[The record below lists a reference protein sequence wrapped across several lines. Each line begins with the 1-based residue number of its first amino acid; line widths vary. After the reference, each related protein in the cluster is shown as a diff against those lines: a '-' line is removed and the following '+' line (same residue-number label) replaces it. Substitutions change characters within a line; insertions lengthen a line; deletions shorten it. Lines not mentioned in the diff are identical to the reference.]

1 MFRCFLLFL
10 QEIFQLILAVAV
22 NGDKM
27 SKINMLGLVMCLM
40 GITCHLVHKFS
51 TSKMISTIPMISD
64 NGTTAPTSCEQQ
76 LQVNYVNGNF
86 TKQNMKLNYFSNQN
100 KPLLD
105 SDDAEH
111 SESDDSQDAQQNASE
126 VIFDILKRR
135 DIHR

>member
-1 MFRCFLLFL
+1 
-10 QEIFQLILAVAV
+10 
-22 NGDKM
+22 
-27 SKINMLGLVMCLM
+27 
-40 GITCHLVHKFS
+40 
-51 TSKMISTIPMISD
+51 MISTIPMISD

-86 TKQNMKLNYFSNQN
+86 AKQNMKLNYFSNQN